1 VLIDMPSEGRHIDK
15 HVPGTLQRLPA
26 TKTELPRGIADNCL
40 FSRAALLR
48 KNAVTSSVV
57 ALAGLEAFH

>member
-1 VLIDMPSEGRHIDK
+1 VLIDMPSEE
-15 HVPGTLQRLPA
+15 TLQRLPA

-40 FSRAALLR
+40 FSSAALLR